1 MTTLTKKPNRATQ
14 ITGGFYQPFDHLDNV
29 KNTVGGSYAV
39 SKKAIE
45 GKDGDKTIPSTVR
58 VSDFRF
64 NIPANAVVKR
74 VTVYYRH
81 QKRGVCDGAMC
92 KNAKHVCNIPK
103 PTIQL
108 EDEHNIWMKAKGKAP
123 AKDNSTNENVVFNVL
138 WDASRVNDKNFTVA
152 LEYPSNT
159 NKHKGYVLLSFVYA
173 KIDYFVPSFSV
184 SCGSANSDKV
194 YNNGEYHLR
203 VSLSD
208 ANLTG
213 RSANVNISVPLG
225 WSYKDFK
232 GNGNVVKVSNQSL
245 VWYPEM
251 RASGYSGFQESASAA
266 FGELVFDVSVS
277 FASGS
282 DSYTGQFSA
291 FLTGSSSPVTHNA
304 VVYKPIP
311 TQEETTESTPQD
323 YEYSTE
329 DKSTPEIAECIVEE
343 PFEYTFI
350 IDNDI
355 IESVIQD
362 IYEYGLGEGW
372 WSGELTSVLRQRIIT
387 GTRIIFSE
395 GGIRDIY
402 LSKYQKL
409 TYELFDGSWLEY
421 EAPIDLSDFIQDNQE
436 RLRLKATSQGYD
448 EILCHAS
455 FSELD
460 GPVSYSYKTAL
471 LSIVFPFD
479 IVPQESSL
487 TVPNLTL
494 LKPTEEELN
503 RLGTGINY
511 IVQSNLQCTTNE
523 EYVRDWYK
531 NFRMGVFNNKIEA
544 NCSTYYQSSSTE
556 ETFTG
561 EIRLS
566 SRYDI
571 TDAYLTVESDNP
583 LTLTIGETEYNITST
598 PSNIPLDEEYILAV
612 QYDKVSDDN
621 CKLTIK
627 QYDSNDELKDT
638 LDYHIGF
645 NAEEDVLLREVE
657 VDSTD
662 YNNLTQEEIFTN
674 AEYWANNTAGLN
686 SMNEVTALFTY
697 NKDYPLYILITGDYP
712 EGAPTQNSI
721 NFLEP
726 CIIEEDEYEQRLQN
740 GQYPVPIENTITYE
754 DSSEIV
760 LDAYNISDTIV
771 FYDLPLDDNYG
782 TDTEKAIRGIELVG
796 NIEQSDRLTLY
807 AKLKS
812 PNGESRQ
819 RSIIIND
826 YDTNLD
832 SNNKVHIGGNG
843 DLWGFNTLEI
853 THLEDWEIEFS
864 ISNNLEE
871 TSSSIN
877 FNQIQ
882 LILYIETVQPQN
894 ITAYINGEDIRYYGV
909 FLTDVNI
916 PEGLQTETDY
926 LKVDGTDTND
936 AYRQNITSKEITLEF
951 DLGEDCDLEANTLSR
966 REFAKLLVND
976 RDEYNRP
983 IPKRIEF
990 SHYPDVYWEY
1000 IMEEAIEDKIEIG
1013 SYTDGKVKLT
1023 IPSGTSYD
1031 KETTVT
1037 SNTGYVNGLATIN
1050 PIIYVRPTDEVIT
1063 VRETVTGQEFHIGYT
1078 GGWQNKILEI
1088 DCINKNVWLLE
1099 NEEDDEPLLLNK
1111 YVDWNSSWFRLKGEY
1126 NFTGINCVVRTVEI
1140 RERW

>member
-81 QKRGVCDGAMC
+81 QKRGVCDGAIC

-251 RASGYSGFQESASAA
+251 RASGYSDFQESASAA
-266 FGELVFDVSVS
+266 FLELVFDVSVS

-311 TQEETTESTPQD
+311 TQEETAPETPAPIDESEETVAIEWEKVTVNANISLNITPD
-323 YEYSTE
+323 E
-329 DKSTPEIAECIVEE
+329 
-343 PFEYTFI
+343 
-350 IDNDI
+350 
-355 IESVIQD
+355 
-362 IYEYGLGEGW
+362 
-372 WSGELTSVLRQRIIT
+372 
-387 GTRIIFSE
+387 
-395 GGIRDIY
+395 
-402 LSKYQKL
+402 LSKYSTRTL
-409 TYELFDGSWLEY
+409 
-421 EAPIDLSDFIQDNQE
+421 
-436 RLRLKATSQGYD
+436 
-448 EILCHAS
+448 H
-455 FSELD
+455 
-460 GPVSYSYKTAL
+460 
-471 LSIVFPFD
+471 VFPVNTNKELQFLEKNTD
-479 IVPQESSL
+479 AYIYTKYEGGGSEEGWYDRYSGGGYIGWVKNNIFERNQIEYQNVRFTEIGLYCVLFYGGFNVAKNSDYHENSESVAQGTGEFYKYVYFMVIPDESSL
-487 TVPNLTL
+487 TTPFMSI
-494 LKPTEEELN
+494 LKPSDEECN
-503 RLGTGINY
+503 RLGDGINY
-511 IVQSNLQCTTNE
+511 ILQSNLQLTTE
-523 EYVRDWYK
+523 ESYVRDWYR
-531 NFRMGVFNNKIEA
+531 NFRIGVFNNKIEE
-544 NCSTYYQSSSTE
+544 NCSTYYLQAGTE
-556 ETFTG
+556 TSFTG

-566 SRYDI
+566 SKYDI
-571 TDAYLTVESDNP
+571 TDGYLKIKSTDNP
-583 LTLTIGETEYNITST
+583 LTLIRNNNQYYQITT
-598 PSNIPLDEEYILAV
+598 SNWTNVPLVEDYISIIEFAQDSKSICNLIIQ
-612 QYDKVSDDN
+612 QYTSDDT
-621 CKLTIK
+621 LV
-627 QYDSNDELKDT
+627 DT
-638 LDYHIGF
+638 LYYRIQF
-645 NAEEDVLLREVE
+645 NADEDIPLREVE

-662 YNNLTQEEIFTN
+662 YNNLTQQEIFTN
-674 AEYWANNTAGLN
+674 AEYWSDNIAGLN

-721 NFLEP
+721 QYLEP

-812 PNGESRQ
+812 PTGESRQ

-832 SNNKVHIGGNG
+832 SNNKFHIGGNG

-1050 PIIYVRPTDEVIT
+1050 PVIYVRPTDEVIT

-1099 NEEDDEPLLLNK
+1099 NEEDNEPVNLNQ

-1126 NFTGINCVVRTVEI
+1126 NFIGINCVVRTVEI

>member
-1 MTTLTKKPNRATQ
+1 MTTLTKKPNKATQ
-14 ITGGFYQPFDHLDNV
+14 ITGSSYRKFDNLDNV
-29 KNTVGGSYAV
+29 KNTVSGSYAISDGTITSKSDNRPTPSPV
-39 SKKAIE
+39 SLL
-45 GKDGDKTIPSTVR
+45 
-58 VSDFRF
+58 DFRF
-64 NIPANAVVKR
+64 NIPSNAIVKR
-74 VTVYYRH
+74 IIVHYRH
-81 QKRGVCDGAMC
+81 SKRGLCDGKMC
-92 KNAKHVCNIPK
+92 KNAVHVCNIPAPVISLWEASSSGGGASK
-103 PTIQL
+103 IASKKGVAPPKDTGAHYTL
-108 EDEHNIWMKAKGKAP
+108 EFKG
-123 AKDNSTNENVVFNVL
+123 L
-138 WDASRVNDKNFTVA
+138 WDASVVNNKGFSVD
-152 LEYPSNT
+152 LEYKSNT
-159 NKHKGYVLLSFVYA
+159 NKHTGYVLLSYVYLS
-173 KIDYFVPSFSV
+173 IDYYVPVFSV
-184 SCGSANSDKV
+184 SCGSANTDKV
-194 YNNGEYHLR
+194 YNNQEYRLR
-203 VSLSD
+203 MSLSD

-213 RSANVNISVPLG
+213 KTANVNISVPIG

-232 GNGNVVKVSNQSL
+232 GNGRVVKVSNQSL
-245 VWYPEM
+245 VWYPDM
-251 RASGYSGFQESASAA
+251 PKGTGYSSFQQSAA
-266 FGELVFDVSVS
+266 AVLAELVFDVSVS

-304 VVYKPIP
+304 IVYKPVP
-311 TQEETTESTPQD
+311 VQEETAPETPVPIDESEETVAIEWQKVTVNTPI
-323 YEYSTE
+323 SLN
-329 DKSTPEIAECIVEE
+329 I
-343 PFEYTFI
+343 
-350 IDNDI
+350 
-355 IESVIQD
+355 
-362 IYEYGLGEGW
+362 
-372 WSGELTSVLRQRIIT
+372 TSD
-387 GTRIIFSE
+387 E
-395 GGIRDIY
+395 
-402 LSKYQKL
+402 LSKYSTRTL
-409 TYELFDGSWLEY
+409 
-421 EAPIDLSDFIQDNQE
+421 
-436 RLRLKATSQGYD
+436 
-448 EILCHAS
+448 H
-455 FSELD
+455 
-460 GPVSYSYKTAL
+460 
-471 LSIVFPFD
+471 VFPVNANKELQFLEKNTD
-479 IVPQESSL
+479 AYIYTKYEGGGSEEGWHDRYSGGGYIGWVKNNIFKRNQIEYQNVRFTEIGLYCVLFYGGFNVAKNSDYHENSESVAQGTGEFYKYVYFMVIPDESSL
-487 TVPNLTL
+487 TTPFMSI
-494 LKPTEEELN
+494 LKPSEEECN
-503 RLGTGINY
+503 RLGDGINY
-511 IVQSNLQCTTNE
+511 ILQSNLQLTTE
-523 EYVRDWYK
+523 ESYVRDWYR
-531 NFRMGVFNNKIEA
+531 NFRIGVFNNKIEE
-544 NCSTYYQSSSTE
+544 NCSTYYLQAGTE
-556 ETFTG
+556 TSFTG

-566 SRYDI
+566 SKYDI
-571 TDAYLTVESDNP
+571 TDGYLKIKSDNP
-583 LTLTIGETEYNITST
+583 LTLIRNKNRYYQITSNWT
-598 PSNIPLDEEYILAV
+598 NVPLVEDYISIIEFAQDSKSICNLIIQ
-612 QYDKVSDDN
+612 QYTSDDT
-621 CKLTIK
+621 LV
-627 QYDSNDELKDT
+627 DT
-638 LDYHIGF
+638 LYYRIEF
-645 NAEEDVLLREVE
+645 NAEEDIPLREVE
-657 VDSTD
+657 EDSTD
-662 YNNLTQEEIFTN
+662 YNNLTKQEIFTN
-674 AEYWANNTAGLN
+674 AEYWANTTAGLN
-686 SMNEVTALFTY
+686 TMNEVTTLFTY

-740 GQYPVPIENTITYE
+740 GQYPVPIENTITSE

-819 RSIIIND
+819 KSIIIND

-832 SNNKVHIGGNG
+832 SNNKFHIGGNG

-853 THLEDWEIEFS
+853 TNLEDWEIEFS

-877 FNQIQ
+877 FNNIQ

-909 FLTDVNI
+909 FLKNVSI

-951 DLGEDCDLEANTLSR
+951 DLSEGCDLEANTLSR

-1000 IMEEAIEDKIEIG
+1000 IMEEAIEDKIELG

-1050 PIIYVRPTDEVIT
+1050 PIVYVRPTDEVVT

-1099 NEEDDEPLLLNK
+1099 NEEDDEPTLLNK

-1126 NFTGINCVVRTVEI
+1126 NFIGINCVVRTVEI

>member
-14 ITGGFYQPFDHLDNV
+14 ITGGFYRKFNNLDNV
-29 KNTVGGSYAV
+29 KNTVSGSYAI
-39 SKKAIE
+39 SASTIT
-45 GKDGDKTIPSTVR
+45 GKSGDHPTPSTVS

-64 NIPANAVVKR
+64 NIPSNAVVKR
-74 VTVYYRH
+74 ITVHYRH
-81 QKRGVCDGAMC
+81 AKRGLCNGHICTKAA
-92 KNAKHVCNIPK
+92 NVCNIPG
-103 PTIQL
+103 PRIS
-108 EDEHNIWMKAKGKAP
+108 IWEASSSGGGSSSIGEVKGTAP
-123 AKDNSTNENVVFNVL
+123 LKDYGKHQTVVFNGL
-138 WDASRVNDKNFTVA
+138 WDAGVVNNSRFSVD
-152 LEYPSNT
+152 LEYSSNT
-159 NKHKGYVLLSFVYA
+159 NKHPGYVLLTYVYVSL
-173 KIDYFVPSFSV
+173 DYFVPVFSV
-184 SCGSANSDKV
+184 SVGSANSDKV

-213 RSANVNISVPLG
+213 RSGNVNISVPLG

-245 VWYPEM
+245 VWYPDM
-251 RASGYSGFQESASAA
+251 PKGTGYSSFQQSASAA
-266 FGELVFDVSVS
+266 FVELVFDVSVS

-311 TQEETTESTPQD
+311 VQEEEATGTVSSEVNYDTAEKLRETKQIRLGENYDIIMEFNYEDIRDGVFVFSLYINETLSVAMSSNRVLLYINEKRIFPNIRQKTEGYNYYFDNSISMLYILPEYFENEDTITLRIRPQTSSVYRVFLGYYKQSKKQFSVENVYLIIIPQELSTP
-323 YEYSTE
+323 
-329 DKSTPEIAECIVEE
+329 
-343 PFEYTFI
+343 F
-350 IDNDI
+350 
-355 IESVIQD
+355 
-362 IYEYGLGEGW
+362 
-372 WSGELTSVLRQRIIT
+372 
-387 GTRIIFSE
+387 
-395 GGIRDIY
+395 
-402 LSKYQKL
+402 
-409 TYELFDGSWLEY
+409 
-421 EAPIDLSDFIQDNQE
+421 
-436 RLRLKATSQGYD
+436 
-448 EILCHAS
+448 
-455 FSELD
+455 
-460 GPVSYSYKTAL
+460 
-471 LSIVFPFD
+471 
-479 IVPQESSL
+479 
-487 TVPNLTL
+487 LTL
-494 LKPTEEELN
+494 MRLSEEEIN
-503 RLGTGINY
+503 RLGSGYNY
-511 IVQSNLQCTTNE
+511 IVQSNMLLSSSE
-523 EYVRDWYK
+523 WHIRDWYK

-566 SRYDI
+566 SLYDI

-612 QYDKVSDDN
+612 RYDKVSDDN

-638 LDYHIGF
+638 FDYRIGF
-645 NAEEDVLLREVE
+645 NAEEDILLREVE

-662 YNNLTQEEIFTN
+662 YTTLTKNEIFTN
-674 AEYWANNTAGLN
+674 AEYWSDNIAGLN

-721 NFLEP
+721 QYLEP

-832 SNNKVHIGGNG
+832 SNNKFHIGGNG

-877 FNQIQ
+877 FNKIQ
-882 LILYIETVQPQN
+882 LILYIETVTPQN

-951 DLGEDCDLEANTLSR
+951 DLGEDCNLEANTLSR

-1050 PIIYVRPTDEVIT
+1050 PVIYVRPTDEVIT
-1063 VRETVTGQEFHIGYT
+1063 VRETVSGQEFHIGYS
-1078 GGWQNKILEI
+1078 GGWENKILEI
-1088 DCINKNVWLLE
+1088 DCINKNIWLLE
-1099 NEEDDEPLLLNK
+1099 NEEDNEPTLLNK

-1126 NFTGINCVVRTVEI
+1126 SFVGINCIVREVSYQ
-1140 RERW
+1140 ERW

>member
-81 QKRGVCDGAMC
+81 QKRGVCDGAIC

-251 RASGYSGFQESASAA
+251 RASGYSDFQESASAA

-311 TQEETTESTPQD
+311 TQEE
-323 YEYSTE
+323 E
-329 DKSTPEIAECIVEE
+329 D
-343 PFEYTFI
+343 
-350 IDNDI
+350 
-355 IESVIQD
+355 
-362 IYEYGLGEGW
+362 
-372 WSGELTSVLRQRIIT
+372 SGEP
-387 GTRIIFSE
+387 
-395 GGIRDIY
+395 
-402 LSKYQKL
+402 
-409 TYELFDGSWLEY
+409 
-421 EAPIDLSDFIQDNQE
+421 APIDEGEGVQFEWKECERVEDIPLDLSTSSEDELKVLHVMPVDNSQTVLFTQE
-436 RLRLKATSQGYD
+436 DTDCYVRATVNGRTISRRVSQYLSANSKYFGAMVYGDSPYPYEDVTLRFMENGLYVIA
-448 EILCHAS
+448 I
-455 FSELD
+455 
-460 GPVSYSYKTAL
+460 YKTKIGQTPEPNYYSSAVEGVNTGKGEWSL
-471 LSIVFPFD
+471 LTYYQVKP
-479 IVPQESSL
+479 PESSL
-487 TVPNLTL
+487 TVPFMSILE
-494 LKPTEEELN
+494 PSEEECN
-503 RLGTGINY
+503 RLGDGINY
-511 IVQSNLQCTTNE
+511 ILQSNLQLTTE
-523 EYVRDWYK
+523 ESYVRDWYK
-531 NFRMGVFNNKIEA
+531 NFRMGVFNNKIQS
-544 NCSTYYQSSSTE
+544 NCSTYYLQASTG

-571 TDAYLTVESDNP
+571 TDGYLLMKAYSGLSRVYV
-583 LTLTIGETEYNITST
+583 TINEETKQLSKNKTRFD
-598 PSNIPLDEEYILAV
+598 LFEEYIFPV
-612 QYDKVSDDN
+612 IFTRDN
-621 CKLTIK
+621 NDSVRLTIE
-627 QYDSNDELKDT
+627 QYTSDGTLVDT
-638 LDYHIGF
+638 LYYRIQF
-645 NAEEDVLLREVE
+645 NAEEDILLREVE
-657 VDSTD
+657 EDSTD
-662 YNNLTQEEIFTN
+662 YTQLTKQEIFTN
-674 AEYWANNTAGLN
+674 AEYWANTTAGLN

-697 NKDYPLYILITGDYP
+697 NKNYPLYILITGDYP

-782 TDTEKAIRGIELVG
+782 TDTEKAIRGIELIG

-832 SNNKVHIGGNG
+832 SNNKFHIGGNG

-1031 KETTVT
+1031 KETTTT

-1050 PIIYVRPTDEVIT
+1050 PVIYVRPTDEVVT

-1099 NEEDDEPLLLNK
+1099 NEEDNEPVNLNQ

-1126 NFTGINCVVRTVEI
+1126 NFIGINCVVRTVEI